1 MTDHK
6 TYLPIF
12 PLNLVV
18 FPTEDLNLHI
28 FEPRYKQLI
37 TDCFEQDVAFGIP
50 PYINNKIKSIGTQ
63 LKVVNIEKKYPDGK
77 MDIKT
82 KALGLFRILNID
94 ERTPGKLYSR
104 ADINYLEFDEIAN
117 PDINRNILS
126 LLKRLFECLDLK
138 RKLPDDLSFSSFT
151 IAKLVGFNLEQE
163 YEFLR
168 TPEEHIRQ
176 NIMLKHLEQM
186 IPAVENMEK
195 IRKQAQMNGHF
206 RDIIPPKI

>member
-1 MTDHK
+1 MTDPK

-37 TDCFEQDVAFGIP
+37 TDCFEQDLPFGIP
-50 PYINNKIKSIGTQ
+50 PYINDKIKSIGTQ
-63 LKVVNIEKKYPDGK
+63 LKVAAIEKKYPDGK

-82 KALGLFRILNID
+82 KAFGLFQIVNID
-94 ERTPGKLYSR
+94 ERAPGKLYSR
-104 ADINYLEFDEIAN
+104 AEVKFLDYDEIAN
-117 PDINRNILS
+117 PDINRTILS
-126 LLKRLFECLDLK
+126 LLKRLFECLNLK
-138 RKLPDDLSFSSFT
+138 RKLPEDLSFSTYS

-163 YEFLR
+163 YEFLS

-176 NIMLKHLEQM
+176 TIMLRHLEQM

-206 RDIIPPKI
+206 RDIIPPNV